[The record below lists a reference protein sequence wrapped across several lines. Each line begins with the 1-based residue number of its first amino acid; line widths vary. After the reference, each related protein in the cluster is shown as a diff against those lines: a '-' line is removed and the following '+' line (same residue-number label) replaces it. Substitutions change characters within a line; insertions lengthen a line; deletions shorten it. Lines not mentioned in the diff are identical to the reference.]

1 MKNATCKMLVKLTP
15 GRLLQEVQQRVQRV
29 RTVDG
34 FKSIRYV
41 LFQMLFYIF
50 LSKYFSHISK
60 SIQINRNKYFQFTQ
74 KKNIG

>member
-50 LSKYFSHISK
+50 CQNIVVT
-60 SIQINRNKYFQFTQ
+60 FQNLF
-74 KKNIG
+74 K